1 MFAKIVALII
11 AAATTSSGVVAIRQ
25 EQLNAVHDM
34 TRAIERSRDA
44 QDSALRLRAA
54 IAERV
59 RPDRIESLLDEH
71 GVWEPLVIDRSR
83 DAEVLH

>member
-1 MFAKIVALII
+1 MFAKILALII
-11 AAATTSSGVVAIRQ
+11 TAATTSSGIVAIRQ

-59 RPDRIESLLDEH
+59 RPDRIEPLLDEH
-71 GVWEPLVIDRSR
+71 DAWDPLIIDHSR
-83 DAEVLH
+83 DVEVLH